1 MSILVRAPSN
11 IALVKYMGKDSDASS
26 GSAGPNVPTNGSLS
40 MTLDSLCTLMEF
52 RRVSGSSR
60 FVAEL
65 PKLSGYTARAGSSAQ
80 APSVPKLSQSGTE
93 RLLAH
98 VERVRGALP
107 VLLADL
113 GGVSA
118 GRDGWEIRSANT
130 FPAASGIASSASSFA
145 AVTLAT
151 ALAGAADPARVK
163 RALGDGFELRRRLA
177 RLSRQGS
184 GSSCRSFEGSFV
196 EWQGEDARA
205 VKSAMPKLLDLV
217 LVIGAE
223 EKEVSSSQAHLR
235 VKSSPLWEG
244 RVSRVQSRLA
254 RLGPA
259 ISKGDFSDVAAIAWE
274 ELWEMHSLFHTASE
288 PFTYW
293 LPGSVKALRWAQAF
307 RREAIVTMD
316 AGPNVH
322 FLVPESTR
330 DLWLS
335 RLREQFPHEE
345 VLVDAQG
352 SGAEV
357 LSIEGGPS

>member
-11 IALVKYMGKDSDASS
+11 IALVKYMGKDTDASS
-26 GSAGPNVPTNGSLS
+26 GAAGPNVPTNGSLS

-52 RRVSGSSR
+52 RPSSGSR
-60 FVAEL
+60 FIAEL
-65 PKLSGYTARAGSSAQ
+65 PRLAGFSPRAGTSTQ
-80 APSVPKLSQSGTE
+80 APSVPHLSDQGTD

-107 VLLADL
+107 ELLSDL
-113 GGVSA
+113 GGASA
-118 GRDGWEIRSANT
+118 KAQGWEIRSANT

-151 ALAGAADPARVK
+151 VIAGATDQARVR
-163 RALGDGFELRRRLA
+163 RALDEGTALRRRIA

-196 EWQGEDARA
+196 EWQGEDAQA
-205 VKSAMPKLLDLV
+205 VKSSMPKLLDLV

-244 RVSRVQSRLA
+244 RVSRVQSRLR
-254 RLGPA
+254 RLAPA
-259 ISKGDFSDVAAIAWE
+259 LAAGSFSDVAAIAWE
-274 ELWEMHSLFHTASE
+274 ELWEMHSLFHTAAD

-293 LPGSVKALRWAQAF
+293 LPGSVKALRWASAY
-307 RREAIVTMD
+307 RSEAIVTMD

-322 FLVPESTR
+322 FLVPESAR

-335 RLREQFPHEE
+335 RLREQFPREE
-345 VLVDAQG
+345 ILVDAQG

-357 LSIEGGPS
+357 LSIEGTKA